1 MPRIV
6 CQPGVQ
12 IATRHQPMK
21 GPVKTHNLKAVLDVS
36 IGCRIMLM
44 ENLWTERGLV
54 NGAFG
59 IMEDI
64 VRCRPSQGATVC
76 PSRSFWSLW
85 WSIPSIDGKKLIP
98 IFHSKREFFQPQ
110 YLLLEDSILYH
121 DRLWHTAHK
130 TQGITFPC
138 AALKIGDG
146 DFD

>member
-64 VRCRPSQGATVC
+64 VRCRPSQGATLMARNQS
-76 PSRSFWSLW
+76 PSSA
-85 WSIPSIDGKKLIP
+85 PSSQNQTLQKEMELQ
-98 IFHSKREFFQPQ
+98 REILA
-110 YLLLEDSILYH
+110 LLGNIE
-121 DRLWHTAHK
+121 
-130 TQGITFPC
+130 
-138 AALKIGDG
+138 
-146 DFD
+146 